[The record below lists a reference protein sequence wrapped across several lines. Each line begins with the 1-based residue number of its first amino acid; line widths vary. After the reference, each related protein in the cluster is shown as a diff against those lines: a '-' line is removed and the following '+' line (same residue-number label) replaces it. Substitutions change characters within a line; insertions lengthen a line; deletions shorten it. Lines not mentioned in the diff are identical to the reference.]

1 MKFDVVHNDE
11 NRVDIKLKVNQ
22 VNANIL
28 EGLKEKFRLDLPDLK
43 EVNLNLAVSESNLS
57 KEPKRSFNIF
67 FNSNQ
72 AGF

>member
-1 MKFDVVHNDE
+1 VKFDVVNNDE
-11 NRVDIKLKVNQ
+11 NRVEIKLKVNK

-28 EGLKEKFRLDLPDLK
+28 DGLKEKFRLDLPDLK
-43 EVNLNLAVSESNLS
+43 EVNLNKSNSEPTLS